1 MKQSSSNGSSCAD
14 RVIRSVHTSG
24 RGFWAVVC
32 ILALGT
38 MGLVPALRAQQTA
51 PEYTEYQIKA
61 SYLLNFT
68 RYIDWPS
75 RSFKS
80 TNSPMVIG
88 ILGQDRFGNDLRT
101 LVQGKRVEGHD
112 LVVRRIETL
121 EQCRDTQILFIS
133 SSEKKRIPEIVQS
146 LKGAPVLTVGETDG
160 FLQSGG
166 ILNFRLRNK
175 DLFVDINRPAADK
188 VGLRISARL
197 LQVIE
202 KGKVAK

>member
-1 MKQSSSNGSSCAD
+1 MRQSPPSGS
-14 RVIRSVHTSG
+14 RSAVPAVRSAHEVG

-38 MGLVPALRAQQTA
+38 LGLLPAVRAQQTA

-88 ILGQDRFGNDLRT
+88 ILGQNRFGDDLRT
-101 LVQGKRVEGHD
+101 LVRGKRVDGHE

-133 SSEKKRIPEIVQS
+133 SSEKRRIPDIVQS
-146 LKGAPVLTVGETDG
+146 
-160 FLQSGG
+160 
-166 ILNFRLRNK
+166 
-175 DLFVDINRPAADK
+175 
-188 VGLRISARL
+188 
-197 LQVIE
+197 
-202 KGKVAK
+202 